1 MILDEITYKI
11 NGYAMKVHR
20 TLGNGF
26 QEVIY
31 QRCLAIEFDKAGLN
45 FGREVEQTIF
55 YEGIEVGTRRADF
68 VVENQII
75 VELKAL
81 INLEDVHLAQAK
93 NYVVAYDFPI
103 GLLINFGATSLQFKK
118 VFNPKFNK
126 TNAVNPKMS
135 ESGLTGL
142 KDDKIK
148 QDSKSIL
155 KSTNPEEIETNNQNP
170 ENLKIN

>member
-1 MILDEITYKI
+1 MTLDELTYKI
-11 NGYAMKVHR
+11 NGCAMKVHS

-31 QRCLAIEFDKAGLN
+31 QRCLAIELAKAGLE
-45 FGREVEQTIF
+45 FAREQEQTIF
-55 YEGIEVGTRRADF
+55 YEGENVGTRRADF
-68 VVENQII
+68 IVEGKVI

-118 VFNPKFNK
+118 VFNTKY
-126 TNAVNPKMS
+126 
-135 ESGLTGL
+135 
-142 KDDKIK
+142 
-148 QDSKSIL
+148 
-155 KSTNPEEIETNNQNP
+155 NNV
-170 ENLKIN
+170 